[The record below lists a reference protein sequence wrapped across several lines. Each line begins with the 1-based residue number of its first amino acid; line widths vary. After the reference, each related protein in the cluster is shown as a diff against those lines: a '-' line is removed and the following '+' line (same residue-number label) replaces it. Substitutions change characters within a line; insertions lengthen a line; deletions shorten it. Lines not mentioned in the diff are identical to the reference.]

1 MTDSLVDANTE
12 LLGIKQLMESGKV
25 DEASAALKVLLSR
38 NPDDEVAKM
47 LYGTCRQI
55 LGDEVAFRRIYDE
68 LQPTMDACEAAGEV
82 SERVSLWKKYKA
94 VFVFLFAMGSMTF
107 GCLAAGA
114 EPEPPPP
121 AAVAATVDAAAA
133 SPTNGIAVV
142 AKEDVR
148 DERSLTREEREEYF
162 EALLRKYQDSDSV
175 RAGLASPDRAAAVRL
190 DDRRLLVYVKLTQ
203 EEIEEEIEAAQ
214 KAPVEEEEEE
224 EITEYKKKKLATML
238 ARSWVRTNQR
248 ALGLEGLYMGGLSMR
263 QLSTETLVFGSVLRF
278 MDESLVAPEYGGR
291 RFPREEQQ
299 GPAPKYGAGLFSPDK
314 PLGPAPK
321 YGAGRFLHAFD
332 DDF

>member
-1 MTDSLVDANTE
+1 MTDSLVDANKE
-12 LLGIKQLMESGKV
+12 FLGIKQLMESGKV
-25 DEASAALKVLLSR
+25 DEASAALKVFLSR
-38 NPDDEVAKM
+38 NPDDEVARM

-55 LGDEVAFRRIYDE
+55 QGDEVAFRRIYNE

-94 VFVFLFAMGSMTF
+94 VFVFLFAMGNMTF

-148 DERSLTREEREEYF
+148 DERSLTRKEREEYF
-162 EALLRKYQDSDSV
+162 ESLLRKYQDSDSV

-203 EEIEEEIEAAQ
+203 EEIEEEIAEY
-214 KAPVEEEEEE
+214 KEFEVEE
-224 EITEYKKKKLATML
+224 EITEYKKKQLTTML
-238 ARSWVRTNQR
+238 AQDAQGRWVRKNQR
-248 ALGLEGLYMGGLSMR
+248 ALGPKGQYTEYSETAPMS
-263 QLSTETLVFGSVLRF
+263 QLSTETLVFGGVLSF
-278 MDESLVAPEYGGR
+278 MDESLVATKYAVPAYGV
-291 RFPREEQQ
+291 PV
-299 GPAPKYGAGLFSPDK
+299 FSPEK
-314 PLGPAPK
+314 PTLPPVSPRSEPK
-321 YGAGRFLHAFD
+321 RHKKFIEDFD
-332 DDF
+332 IGDDF